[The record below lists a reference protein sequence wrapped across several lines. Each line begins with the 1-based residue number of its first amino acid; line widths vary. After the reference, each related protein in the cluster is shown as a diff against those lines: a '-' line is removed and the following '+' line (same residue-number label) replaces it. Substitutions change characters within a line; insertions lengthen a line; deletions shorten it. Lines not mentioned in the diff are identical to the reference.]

1 MNFSSVPYKQKM
13 RPRQFSEKLEI
24 KINSQ
29 PKQKNGDLTIPGT
42 ELSCVAE
49 LPTADSN
56 LRLRK
61 DLNR

>member
-1 MNFSSVPYKQKM
+1 M